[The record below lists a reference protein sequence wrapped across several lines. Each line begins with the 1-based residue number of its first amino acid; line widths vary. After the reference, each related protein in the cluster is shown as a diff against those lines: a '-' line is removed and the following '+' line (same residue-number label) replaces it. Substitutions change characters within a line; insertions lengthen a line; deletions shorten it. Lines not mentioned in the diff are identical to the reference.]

1 MINRIRLRIYLIAIC
16 LFLCA
21 GCGTKKKVA
30 IEKEAIPV
38 KVTRVE
44 LKTIRNTLDYVG
56 DIKAQDEALV
66 YSRVSGKILEKV
78 KEDGSSVNK
87 GEVIA
92 YIDRDEV
99 GFKFEKA
106 PVESPL
112 TGIIGRV
119 YINIGSSVFPQTP
132 IALVVNMD
140 RVKISLEIP
149 ERYLPRMSLGQEAI
163 ITTDAYP
170 GEEFI
175 GRVTK
180 ISPVLSLETRSL
192 PVEIGMGNNDHRLKS
207 GMFARVKLVIEEHK
221 NVPVILKEAIMGKD
235 PDYYVYVVEKNMAI
249 FKKITLGIREG
260 EYFEV
265 LAGVREGEFVVI
277 MGQQRLR
284 DKTSVI
290 VEEAKEEF

>member
-66 YSRVSGKILEKV
+66 YSRVSGKVLEKV

-119 YINIGSSVFPQTP
+119 YINIGSSVTPQTP

-140 RVKISLEIP
+140 RVKISLEVP

-235 PDYYVYVVEKNMAI
+235 PDYYVYVAEKNMAI